1 MLPNVF
7 LLFLS
12 KLLPI
17 FVFPLGLTLSL
28 AMLSVVLWL
37 LYYRRL
43 ARLGFGAA
51 LTILWIC
58 STPVVANRAIASLE
72 RQYPPRTMADTPVA
86 DVAIVLGGVLGQPEP
101 PRVELDLTDA
111 SDRVLHTVRLYRARK
126 VKRILVSAG
135 NIPWA
140 PAMKA
145 EAELVRDLLVEW
157 GVAADAIEIGTESRN
172 TFENALE
179 IQRMLKSKGFTSAL
193 LVTSATHMPRAM
205 ATFRRAGVPV
215 IASTTDVSVVDSAYT
230 DPFRWLPN
238 AGALG
243 MTTIAMR
250 EWMGYL
256 AYRIRGYL

>member
-1 MLPNVF
+1 MLPDAI

-28 AMLSVVLWL
+28 AVLGVLLWL

-43 ARLGFGAA
+43 ARLCFGTA
-51 LTILWIC
+51 LTILWVC

-72 RQYPPRTMADTPVA
+72 QQYPPRSIADTPAA

-101 PRVELDLTDA
+101 PRVALDLTDA
-111 SDRVLHTVRLYRARK
+111 SDRVLHAARLYRAGK

-145 EAELVRDLLVEW
+145 EAELIRELLVEW
-157 GVAADAIEIGTESRN
+157 GVAADAIEMGTESRN

-205 ATFRRAGVPV
+205 ATFKRAAVPV
-215 IASTTDVSVVDSAYT
+215 TASTTDVSVVDSTRA

-238 AGALG
+238 AGALA
-243 MTTIAMR
+243 MTTTAMR
-250 EWMGYL
+250 EWLGHL
-256 AYRIRGYL
+256 AYRVRGYL